1 MSAQGVLRRACS
13 VNWIPPLILLQV
25 RGRQQSSVIVF
36 AFVFEFAFVFV
47 FGYGYGFVFVFV
59 FVFVMDSLGESG
71 KGERDL
77 GVEVAGEGGS
87 M

>member
-1 MSAQGVLRRACS
+1 MPCLPFLGFDFSGTPWSTNSVTPQKNVLH
-13 VNWIPPLILLQV
+13 PGQKILV
-25 RGRQQSSVIVF
+25 D
-36 AFVFEFAFVFV
+36 
-47 FGYGYGFVFVFV
+47 VFV

>member
-1 MSAQGVLRRACS
+1 MLHPGQK
-13 VNWIPPLILLQV
+13 ILV
-25 RGRQQSSVIVF
+25 D
-36 AFVFEFAFVFV
+36 VFV
-47 FGYGYGFVFVFV
+47 I
-59 FVFVMDSLGESG
+59 VMDSLGESG

>member
-1 MSAQGVLRRACS
+1 MLHPGQK
-13 VNWIPPLILLQV
+13 ILV
-25 RGRQQSSVIVF
+25 
-36 AFVFEFAFVFV
+36 FVFV
-47 FGYGYGFVFVFV
+47 DVFV